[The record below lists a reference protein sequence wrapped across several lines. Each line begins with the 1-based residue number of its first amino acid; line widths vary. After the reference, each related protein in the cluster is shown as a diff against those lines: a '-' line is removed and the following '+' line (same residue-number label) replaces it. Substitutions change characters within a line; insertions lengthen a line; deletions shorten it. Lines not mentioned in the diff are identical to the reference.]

1 MITRLRRV
9 PALSHHCTALL
20 LALVTSACASAPI
33 ARRATAITVADQ
45 EAHRAI
51 EMENQIDA
59 SKIPPRTFAVLPFTV
74 IARDTLLQPLGLAMS
89 SLVVSDL
96 AHASELQLVERMR
109 LDAILAELDLVDAG
123 LVDPRTAPR
132 VGRLV
137 GARRLLIGN
146 ISASPDS
153 TITLSARLVD
163 VIAGTVE
170 TLLTASAPLAR
181 VLDAEKALVMRIFEE
196 LGINLTAAER
206 AEVEQRQTSNVGAM
220 VAFGRGVD
228 AEAHGDA
235 REAVRRFEDAARLD
249 AAFAMART
257 ALAETPARTVVA
269 TPTRVAAAAT
279 PAANNSPDNA
289 KKATSSLRRSGLD
302 RVSDLAATAINTPV
316 STKLPEA
323 ADVPVQSQVVTL
335 LITIK
340 VP

>member
-1 MITRLRRV
+1 MTTSPRAV
-9 PALSHHCTALL
+9 SALASRFSAILFALTA
-20 LALVTSACASAPI
+20 TACASAPV
-33 ARRATAITVADQ
+33 ARRASAITAADQ

-59 SKIPPRTFAVLPFTV
+59 SRIPPRTFAVLPFTV
-74 IARDTLLQPLGLAMS
+74 VARDTLLQPLGLAMS

-123 LVDPRTAPR
+123 IVDPQTAPR

-257 ALAETPARTVVA
+257 ALVETPTRTVVA
-269 TPTRVAAAAT
+269 TPTRVAAAAQPGADKT
-279 PAANNSPDNA
+279 QDNDKTKTSP
-289 KKATSSLRRSGLD
+289 SRRARLA
-302 RVSDLAATAINTPV
+302 RASDLAASAINAPI